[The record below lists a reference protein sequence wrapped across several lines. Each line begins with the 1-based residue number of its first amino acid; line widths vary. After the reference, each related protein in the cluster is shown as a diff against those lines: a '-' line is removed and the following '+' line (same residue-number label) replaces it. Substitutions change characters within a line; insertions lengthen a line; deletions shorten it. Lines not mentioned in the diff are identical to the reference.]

1 MRTRLVVGAG
11 LVALA
16 AWGCGDDDGGTG
28 RSASGEAGAR
38 AALVEF
44 SEAFLDSKYDAACA
58 VLTEGA
64 KRRIARIKPCPEALK
79 LTRGLIE
86 ADQLKSLRDRS
97 RKVEIT
103 VDGDKATVDSI
114 TKDAKDKTNLV
125 RQDGRWF
132 VDADSE

>member
-16 AWGCGDDDGGTG
+16 AWGCGDDGGTG

-79 LTRGLIE
+79 PARDLIE
-86 ADQLKSLRDRS
+86 ADQLKSLRDRV

-103 VDGDKATVDSI
+103 VDGDKATVDS
-114 TKDAKDKTNLV
+114 KDAKDAKDEINLV

-132 VDADSE
+132 VDAVSE